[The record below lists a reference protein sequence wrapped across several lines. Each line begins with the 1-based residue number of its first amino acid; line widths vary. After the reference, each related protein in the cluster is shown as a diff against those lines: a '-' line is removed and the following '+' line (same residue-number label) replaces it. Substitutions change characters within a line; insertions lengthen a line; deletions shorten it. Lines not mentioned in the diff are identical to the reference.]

1 MSESINTVVL
11 FVAGSCFAFSALFYN
26 LYQKKKEE
34 LIKLKASVFLSEYVF
49 NINACVTMCLFKFN
63 LFPPFFLLTIQEIPV
78 FRPDQQLVQVLLA
91 SPHKRLQ
98 YVAVEGKH

>member
-1 MSESINTVVL
+1 MTESINTAVL
-11 FVAGSCFAFSALFYN
+11 FVAGSSFAVSALFYN

-34 LIKLKASVFLSEYVF
+34 LIKLKASVFM
-49 NINACVTMCLFKFN
+49 NIYLTCVTTCLFKFN
-63 LFPPFFLLTIQEIPV
+63 LFPPLFGLKIQEIPV
-78 FRPDQQLVQVLLA
+78 FRPDQQLVQVLQA